1 MKEIRFHGRG
11 GQGVVLGSE
20 VLADAAVREG
30 RYAQAFPTFGPERR
44 GAPVTAFT
52 RIDNRP
58 IRLRCQIYQPDYVIV
73 LDSSVCRLQD
83 VTSGLKKD
91 GVVVVNTPYTPKEVK
106 EGGLIIQGK
115 IYTIDATSIALKI
128 LGRPIFNTVILGAF
142 AAATNEVK
150 IESIYAAI
158 KERFPKSIAERNVQA
173 VEEAYK
179 TLKH

>member
-52 RIDNRP
+52 RIDNKP
-58 IRLRCQIYQPDYVIV
+58 IRLRCQIYQPDYVVI
-73 LDSSVCRLQD
+73 LDSSVCGLQD

-91 GVVVVNTPYTPKEVK
+91 GVVVVNTPYTPEEVREK
-106 EGGLIIQGK
+106 GLIIRGK

-128 LGRPIFNTVILGAF
+128 LGRPILNTVILGAF
-142 AAATNEVK
+142 AAATGEVK
-150 IESIYAAI
+150 LESIYAAI
-158 KERFPKSIAERNVQA
+158 KERFPKSIAERNAQA
-173 VEEAYK
+173 IEEAYK
-179 TLKH
+179 TLKR

>member
-52 RIDNRP
+52 RIDNKP
-58 IRLRCQIYQPDYVIV
+58 IRLRCQIYQPDYVVI

-91 GVVVVNTPYTPKEVK
+91 GVVVVNTPYTPEEVREK
-106 EGGLIIQGK
+106 GLIIHGK
-115 IYTIDATSIALKI
+115 IFTIDATSIALKI

-142 AAATNEVK
+142 AAATGEVK
-150 IESIYAAI
+150 LESIYAAI
-158 KERFPKSIAERNVQA
+158 KERFPKSIAERNAQA
-173 VEEAYK
+173 IEEAYK
-179 TLKH
+179 TLKR